1 MQNTDVLERDEST
14 HHRSNGLAVQP
25 PSDGNAH
32 DSHPNGSPSHACTSG
47 QPHADDATPD
57 RSQTPGG
64 GPPNK
69 RRKLDDASRPSR
81 PPSPPWK
88 RIEADGPTSF
98 MVDGKRRSGRMNL
111 LPAEQSPQ
119 PDTRRSSRRA
129 LQKSTSS
136 SNLTKTAGSY
146 KGRKTAAAAA
156 AAAASPTPKAT
167 KPQRHAKSSAVPSPT
182 HKTPGRKPKAAE
194 HAQSTPARAQQAAN
208 ATHGTSRRKRAEA
221 NSTPNGVPRR
231 KSGRISEAQSAAE
244 AHAAQDGYSGSRGGG
259 TSPLAQRP
267 KIDLDGPV
275 ELPFLH
281 PLQARPGDENSSF
294 ARWLEQDDPLAGE
307 DAKKLTWE
315 EAQEE
320 ARLRLRI
327 LDAAEPGGVLSE
339 ERCSKYAVE
348 AEEEPPP
355 RYGPWDH
362 IAAHACHF
370 RKLLMKEHREHVQ
383 TARRLAHECAEAWR
397 TREEA
402 KQAKLKAERP
412 KTKEEIEEE
421 EKEDAEKR
429 YRQLVRDMQQTWV
442 LVKAEVDKRRQ
453 DRWLE
458 EQEKLGKQTMKSL
471 LHQSTALLKERRNM
485 AGSMQSS
492 DDEDDFESFMED
504 EEDDMETESR
514 MASTR
519 PASSMAEK
527 EGGTERGETDMGSEN
542 MSSDE
547 SEEDPLP
554 DDDDANLTQE
564 QLREK
569 YAKLQLPDPVSS
581 DEDED
586 EDEDEE
592 DEEDDDDEP
601 GLADLLTNGH
611 VDKPDSSPALD
622 SVINESRPNG
632 IDPATIE
639 LDAVDDILMDD
650 EDDDSDMDMDSDSD
664 EGSATEPDEELEE
677 GSEEEEEDEEDEGL
691 GTWGFLSAQEIS
703 DLKKKA
709 AEQVEDTAEATP
721 PDEDGTPPPEEDP
734 ELMEDVTPRPVE
746 NGHVEGP
753 SATTLDREPATVNS
767 TNGVTEVQS
776 PPEEMAVS
784 DSMEDLQKPEGAKET
799 EEAAEEIE
807 EVTEPTST
815 LRTPVP
821 SLFRGKLRPY
831 QHEGLDWL
839 AGLYNGETNGI
850 LADEMGL
857 GKTIQTI
864 ALLAHLAVEK
874 EVWGP
879 HLVVVPTSVMLNW
892 EMEFKKFCPGFKVM
906 AYYGSIE
913 ERRRKRQ
920 GWMNDDMW
928 NVVITSYQLILHDA
942 AAFKKRSWHYL
953 ILDEAH
959 NIKNFQTQRWQTL
972 LTFKTSKRLLLTGTP
987 LQNNLQELWSLLFFL
1002 MPSGDDGNGGFA
1014 ALSNFTTALARP
1026 ANQIL
1031 DQGRQELDAEAQA
1044 TVKQLHEVLRPYLL
1058 RRLKADVEKQMP
1070 GKYEHVVYCRLS
1082 KRQRQLYDGFMGRAD
1097 TRQILSG
1104 GNYMSIMNCLMSLRK
1119 VCNHPDLFETRQIV
1133 TSFAMRKSVPADFE
1147 IQELLVRRRFLR
1159 EEEEKVDLDFLNLN
1173 LVQNES
1179 TPAIQSQRIQ
1189 AIQAIRPFEG
1199 LIERQTRRLKPAGQF
1214 DGRTAASIASYLEHE
1229 SNRSVLEH
1237 LQNCLRVTRQRA
1249 QRKPIY
1255 GRGLIEQLTVND
1267 SPQQMITS
1275 RGPKKKQTYGDWY
1288 MNTHSMWQ
1296 DVVPTLEE
1304 RAECYK
1310 STIQKFSCVTPAVV
1324 ANDLPGLTLGEER
1337 VAMIRSTMPVS
1348 KPDPFHE
1355 SRVRLSIA
1363 FPDKRLLQYDC
1374 GKLQRLAK
1382 LLRDLQAGG
1391 HRALIFTQMTKVLDV
1406 LETFLNIHGHRYL
1419 RLDGATKIEQRQ
1431 ILTDRFN
1438 NDPRIL
1444 CFILSSRSGGLGINL
1459 TGADTVIFYDLDWNP
1474 AMDKQCQDR
1483 CHRIGQTRDVHIYR
1497 FVSEY
1502 TIEANILRKSNQKR
1516 LLDDVIIQK
1525 GDFTTDYF
1533 NRLTYKDAFDEIP
1546 EADDEEANAA
1556 MDRVLGNMGGP
1567 DPSGIAPVLEG
1578 IEDKEDTEA
1587 AKVAQKEIVHEV
1599 HIDDADFDENASR
1612 PSATPKTSVPPTPAP
1627 GEEGDLDELPHVDEY
1642 MIRLWEWEMRDV
1654 PLGPPPD
1661 KRRRKSR
1668 KGQEHRVRRRR

>member
-14 HHRSNGLAVQP
+14 HHATNDLAANSTSNNHTQESY
-25 PSDGNAH
+25 PSDLTPANC
-32 DSHPNGSPSHACTSG
+32 PNG
-47 QPHADDATPD
+47 QPHGDDAPTD
-57 RSQTPGG
+57 ESATPGG
-64 GPPNK
+64 GPPSK
-69 RRKLDDASRPSR
+69 RRKLDDFARPSR
-81 PPSPPWK
+81 PPSPPWR
-88 RIEADGPTSF
+88 RIEAEGPTSF
-98 MVDGKRRSGRMNL
+98 LVDGRRRSGRMNA
-111 LPAEQSPQ
+111 PPEQSPAH
-119 PDTRRSSRRA
+119 DARRSSRRA

-136 SNLTKTAGSY
+136 SNLTKKAGSQNGH
-146 KGRKTAAAAA
+146 KST
-156 AAAASPTPKAT
+156 ASPAVRST
-167 KPQRHAKSSAVPSPT
+167 KPQHAAKSSAAQSPA
-182 HKTPGRKPKAAE
+182 HKTPRKSKVTEP
-194 HAQSTPARAQQAAN
+194 AQPTPARAQASAASTN
-208 ATHGTSRRKRAEA
+208 GTFRRTRAEPT
-221 NSTPNGVPRR
+221 STPNGAPRR
-231 KSGRISEAQSAAE
+231 KSGRISEAMHAAE
-244 AHAAQDGYSGSRGGG
+244 AN
-259 TSPLAQRP
+259 TSPESHSSFATDAASRAPRL
-267 KIDLDGPV
+267 KLTLGPIK
-275 ELPFLH
+275 LPYLH
-281 PLQARPGDENSSF
+281 PLHAQPGDENSSF
-294 ARWLEQDDPLAGE
+294 ARWFEQDDPLAGE
-307 DAKKLTWE
+307 DFKKLTSEEVRE
-315 EAQEE
+315 EAL
-320 ARLRLRI
+320 LRLRI
-327 LDAAEPGGVLSE
+327 LEAAEPGGVLSE
-339 ERCSKYAVE
+339 EKCTKYAIE
-348 AEEEPPP
+348 PEEEPPTQ
-355 RYGPWDH
+355 YGLWDH

-370 RKLLMKEHREHVQ
+370 RKLLVKEHREHVQ

-397 TREEA
+397 ARQEV
-402 KQAKLKAERP
+402 KQAKLDAERP
-412 KTKEEIEEE
+412 KTKEELDAE

-429 YRQLVRDMQQTWV
+429 YRQLVKDLQQTWV

-458 EQEKLGKQTMKSL
+458 EQEALGKQTMKSL

-485 AGSMQSS
+485 ADSMQSS
-492 DDEDDFESFMED
+492 DEEDDLESFMDEDDED
-504 EEDDMETESR
+504 GDDESR

-519 PASSMAEK
+519 PASSMAGR
-527 EGGTERGETDMGSEN
+527 EGETERDEESGVHSEN
-542 MSSDE
+542 MSSDDG
-547 SEEDPLP
+547 EEDGPLP

-569 YAKLQLPDPVSS
+569 YAKLALPDLLSS
-581 DEDED
+581 DDGQGED
-586 EDEDEE
+586 DEDEE
-592 DEEDDDDEP
+592 EEEEDDDDEP
-601 GLADLLTNGH
+601 GLASLLTNGH
-611 VDKPDSSPALD
+611 VDKTGVSPALD
-622 SVINESRPNG
+622 SVMDDPKPNG
-632 IDPATIE
+632 IDPANIE
-639 LDAVDDILMDD
+639 LEEVDDILMED
-650 EDDDSDMDMDSDSD
+650 EDDDSDMNMDSDSD
-664 EGSATEPDEELEE
+664 EGSVTREDDEDD
-677 GSEEEEEDEEDEGL
+677 GSEEEEDAL

-703 DLKKKA
+703 DMKRKA
-709 AEQVEDTAEATP
+709 AEQLDETTEAVSPEDK
-721 PDEDGTPPPEEDP
+721 GTPPPEEDP
-734 ELMEDVTPRPVE
+734 ELMEDAGPGPVE
-746 NGHVEGP
+746 NSGVEEP
-753 SATTLDREPATVNS
+753 NETMLDRDPTTINS
-767 TNGVTEVQS
+767 TNGISEAQLPPKEVT
-776 PPEEMAVS
+776 AT
-784 DSMEDLQKPEGAKET
+784 DAMEDVQLSKEVKQN
-799 EEAAEEIE
+799 EE
-807 EVTEPTST
+807 EVDEVVESPST
-815 LRTPVP
+815 AKTPVP
-821 SLFRGKLRPY
+821 ALFRGKLRPY

-874 EVWGP
+874 GVWGP

-892 EMEFKKFCPGFKVM
+892 EMEIKKFCPGFKVL

-1097 TRQILSG
+1097 TRQILAG

-1119 VCNHPDLFETRQIV
+1119 VCNHPNLFETRQIV
-1133 TSFAMRKSVPADFE
+1133 TSFAMQKSVVADFE
-1147 IQELLVRRRFLR
+1147 IKDLMVRKRLLQD
-1159 EEEEKVDLDFLNLN
+1159 EDEKVNFDFLNLN
-1173 LVQNES
+1173 LVKNES
-1179 TPAIQSQRIQ
+1179 TSAIQSQRIQ

-1199 LIERQTRRLKPAGQF
+1199 LIERQSRRLKPTGKV
-1214 DGRTAASIASYLEHE
+1214 DGSSIVCLSSYLEDE
-1229 SNRSVLEH
+1229 SNKSILHH
-1237 LQNCLRVTRQRA
+1237 LQSCLRITRQRA

-1255 GRGLIEQLTVND
+1255 GRGLIERLTIND
-1267 SPQQMITS
+1267 STQQMMTS
-1275 RGPKKKQTYGDWY
+1275 RGPRKKQSYADWY
-1288 MNTHSMWQ
+1288 MNTHSIWPEM
-1296 DVVPTLEE
+1296 VPTLEE
-1304 RAECYK
+1304 RSASFN
-1310 STIQKFSCVTPAVV
+1310 STIQKYSCVTPAVV
-1324 ANDLPGLTLGEER
+1324 ANDLPALTLGER
-1337 VAMIRSTMPVS
+1337 RIAMMRSS
-1348 KPDPFHE
+1348 QAIKRPDAFHE
-1355 SRVRLSIA
+1355 SRVRLSIG

-1391 HRALIFTQMTKVLDV
+1391 HRALIFTQMTKVLDI
-1406 LETFLNIHGHRYL
+1406 LEQFLNIYGYRYL

-1533 NRLTYKDAFDEIP
+1533 NRLTYKDALEEIP
-1546 EADDEEANAA
+1546 EADDAEANAA
-1556 MDRVLGNMGGP
+1556 MDRVLGNMGAP
-1567 DPSGIAPVLEG
+1567 DSTGIAPVLEG
-1578 IEDKEDTEA
+1578 VEDKEDTEA
-1587 AKVAQKEIVHEV
+1587 AKVAQKEIVTEV

-1612 PSATPKTSVPPTPAP
+1612 PSATPKTSVPATPAP
-1627 GEEGDLDELPHVDEY
+1627 GDEGEQEELPHVDEY
-1642 MIRLWEWEMRDV
+1642 MVKFWEWELRGV

>member
-14 HHRSNGLAVQP
+14 HHRSNGLAAQP

-32 DSHPNGSPSHACTSG
+32 DATCTNG
-47 QPHADDATPD
+47 QPFADDAPTD
-57 RSQTPGG
+57 RSATPGG
-64 GPPNK
+64 GPPSK
-69 RRKLDDASRPSR
+69 RRKLDDSSRPSR

-98 MVDGKRRSGRMNL
+98 MVDGKRRSGRMNA
-111 LPAEQSPQ
+111 LPVEQSPQ
-119 PDTRRSSRRA
+119 PDARRSSRRA
-129 LQKSTSS
+129 LQKSTST
-136 SNLTKTAGSY
+136 SNLTKTAGSQTA
-146 KGRKTAAAAA
+146 RK
-156 AAAASPTPKAT
+156 AAASPAPKSL
-167 KPQRHAKSSAVPSPT
+167 KPQHQAKSSAAQSPA
-182 HKTPGRKPKAAE
+182 HKTPARRSRAAE
-194 HAQSTPARAQQAAN
+194 STPARTPQAAN
-208 ATHGTSRRKRAEA
+208 PTHGSSRRARAEA

-244 AHAAQDGYSGSRGGG
+244 ANASQNGYSRSHSDA
-259 TSPLAQRP
+259 SPRAQRP
-267 KIDLDGPV
+267 KIDLTGPI
-275 ELPFLH
+275 ELPYLH
-281 PLQARPGDENSSF
+281 PLHAQPGDENSSF

-307 DAKKLTWE
+307 DLKKLTPE
-315 EAQEE
+315 EAKEE
-320 ARLRLRI
+320 ALLRLRI

-339 ERCSKYAVE
+339 ERCSKYAIE

-397 TREEA
+397 AREDA
-402 KQAKLKAERP
+402 KQARLKAERP
-412 KTKEEIEEE
+412 KTKEELEEE
-421 EKEDAEKR
+421 EKEDAGKR

-492 DDEDDFESFMED
+492 DDEDDFESFMDEDD
-504 EEDDMETESR
+504 EEDGETESR

-519 PASSMAEK
+519 PASSMAGK
-527 EGGTERGETDMGSEN
+527 EDVTERGETEMDSEN

-569 YAKLQLPDPVSS
+569 YAKLQLPDLPSS

-586 EDEDEE
+586 EDDE
-592 DEEDDDDEP
+592 DEEDDDDGP
-601 GLADLLTNGH
+601 GLASLLTNGH
-611 VDKPDSSPALD
+611 VDKSDESPALD
-622 SVINESRPNG
+622 SVMNESKANG
-632 IDPATIE
+632 IDPANIQLE
-639 LDAVDDILMDD
+639 EVDEILMDD
-650 EDDDSDMDMDSDSD
+650 EDDDSDMNMDSDSD
-664 EGSATEPDEELEE
+664 EGSATEPDDEDGEE
-677 GSEEEEEDEEDEGL
+677 SEEDEDEGL

-709 AEQVEDTAEATP
+709 AEQVDDTAEPAP
-721 PDEDGTPPPEEDP
+721 SDEEGTPPPEEDP
-734 ELMEDVTPRPVE
+734 ELMEDATSGPLE
-746 NGHVEGP
+746 NGHIEEPNG
-753 SATTLDREPATVNS
+753 TTLDQEHATITP
-767 TNGVTEVQS
+767 TNGVSENKS
-776 PPEEMAVS
+776 PRKEMDVS
-784 DSMEDLQKPEGAKET
+784 DSMEDVQQSGEDKE
-799 EEAAEEIE
+799 ENAEEVDEIVE
-807 EVTEPTST
+807 SAST

-821 SLFRGKLRPY
+821 ALFRGKLRPY

-839 AGLYNGETNGI
+839 AGLYDGDTNGI

-892 EMEFKKFCPGFKVM
+892 EMEFKKFCPGFKVL

-1002 MPSGDDGNGGFA
+1002 MPSGDDGHGGFA

-1082 KRQRQLYDGFMGRAD
+1082 KRQRQLYDGFMSRAD
-1097 TRQILSG
+1097 TRQVLAG

-1133 TSFAMRKSVPADFE
+1133 TSFAMHKSVVAEFE
-1147 IQELLVRRRFLR
+1147 IKDLLVRRRFLK
-1159 EEEEKVDLDFLNLN
+1159 EEEEKLDFDYLNLDF
-1173 LVQNES
+1173 VRNES
-1179 TPAIQSQRIQ
+1179 TSAIQSRRIQ

-1199 LIERQTRRLKPAGQF
+1199 LIERQTRRLKPASRV
-1214 DGRTAASIASYLEHE
+1214 DGRTVASISSHLEEE
-1229 SNRSVLEH
+1229 SNRSILDH

-1255 GRGLIEQLTVND
+1255 GRGLIEQLIIND
-1267 SPQQMITS
+1267 SPQQIIAS
-1275 RGPKKKQTYGDWY
+1275 RGPKKKQNYGDWY

-1296 DVVPTLEE
+1296 DIVPTLEE
-1304 RAECYK
+1304 RSESYR

-1324 ANDLPGLTLGEER
+1324 ANDLPSLALGEER
-1337 VAMIRSTMPVS
+1337 VAMIRSTQPVS

-1391 HRALIFTQMTKVLDV
+1391 HRALIFTQMTKVLDI
-1406 LETFLNIHGHRYL
+1406 LEQFLNIHGHRYL

-1556 MDRVLGNMGGP
+1556 MDRVLGNIGAP
-1567 DPSGIAPVLEG
+1567 DSSGIAPVLEG
-1578 IEDKEDTEA
+1578 IEDKEDTDA
-1587 AKVAQKEIVHEV
+1587 AKAAQKEIVHEV

-1627 GEEGDLDELPHVDEY
+1627 GDEGDPDELPHVDEY

>member
-14 HHRSNGLAVQP
+14 HHRSNGLQAPP
-25 PSDGNAH
+25 PSDGNAQ
-32 DSHPNGSPSHACTSG
+32 DSHPNGSPSHACTNG
-47 QPHADDATPD
+47 QPYADDASPD

-64 GPPNK
+64 GPPSK

-88 RIEADGPTSF
+88 RIEAEGPTSF

-111 LPAEQSPQ
+111 LPVEQSPQ

-136 SNLTKTAGSY
+136 SNLTKPAGSQ
-146 KGRKTAAAAA
+146 KGRKPAVS
-156 AAAASPTPKAT
+156 AAAASPAPKAA
-167 KPQRHAKSSAVPSPT
+167 KPQHHAKSSAIHSPA
-182 HKTPGRKPKAAE
+182 HKTPARKSKAADV
-194 HAQSTPARAQQAAN
+194 AQSTPTRAQQAAN
-208 ATHGTSRRKRAEA
+208 ATHGSSRRTRAEA

-244 AHAAQDGYSGSRGGG
+244 AHAALNGYSGSHDDY
-259 TSPLAQRP
+259 TSPLAQRRE
-267 KIDLDGPV
+267 IDLNGPV
-275 ELPFLH
+275 DLPFLH
-281 PLQARPGDENSSF
+281 PLQAQPGDESSSF
-294 ARWLEQDDPLAGE
+294 ARWLERDDPLAGE
-307 DAKKLTWE
+307 DTKRLTR
-315 EAQEE
+315 EE
-320 ARLRLRI
+320 AREEALLRLRI

-339 ERCSKYAVE
+339 EKCSKYAVE

-397 TREEA
+397 AREDA

-485 AGSMQSS
+485 ADSVQSS
-492 DDEDDFESFMED
+492 DDEDDFESFMEEYD
-504 EEDDMETESR
+504 EDDLETESR

-519 PASSMAEK
+519 PASSMAGK
-527 EGGTERGETDMGSEN
+527 EGGTERGETEMDSEN

-569 YAKLQLPDPVSS
+569 YGNLQLPDLDLS
-581 DEDED
+581 
-586 EDEDEE
+586 EDEE
-592 DEEDDDDEP
+592 DEEDEDAEDDDEP
-601 GLADLLTNGH
+601 GLADILTNGH
-611 VDKPDSSPALD
+611 VDKADKSPALD
-622 SVINESRPNG
+622 SVMNESDPNG
-632 IDPATIE
+632 IDPATIQLE
-639 LDAVDDILMDD
+639 KVDDILMDD
-650 EDDDSDMDMDSDSD
+650 EDDNSDMNMDSDSD
-664 EGSATEPDEELEE
+664 EGSATESDEEADE
-677 GSEEEEEDEEDEGL
+677 GSEEEEEDEGL
-691 GTWGFLSAQEIS
+691 GIWGFLSGQEIS

-709 AEQVEDTAEATP
+709 AEQMEDTA
-721 PDEDGTPPPEEDP
+721 PDEEGTPPPEEDP
-734 ELMEDVTPRPVE
+734 ELMEGVTSGPVE
-746 NGHVEGP
+746 NGHVEEP

-767 TNGVTEVQS
+767 TNGVSEAQS
-776 PPEEMAVS
+776 PPKEMTVS
-784 DSMEDLQKPEGAKET
+784 ESMEDVQQAEEIKET
-799 EEAAEEIE
+799 EDDVEEIE
-807 EVTEPTST
+807 EVDDAIST

-821 SLFRGKLRPY
+821 ALFRGKLRPY

-839 AGLYNGETNGI
+839 AGLYNGDTNGI

-864 ALLAHLAVEK
+864 ALLAHLAIEK
-874 EVWGP
+874 GVWGP

-942 AAFKKRSWHYL
+942 AAFKKRTWHYL

-1002 MPSGDDGNGGFA
+1002 MPSGDDGHGGFA
-1014 ALSNFTTALARP
+1014 ALNNFTTALARP

-1147 IQELLVRRRFLR
+1147 IKDLLVRRRFLK
-1159 EEEEKVDLDFLNLN
+1159 EEEEKVNFDFLNLN
-1173 LVQNES
+1173 LVLNES

-1214 DGRTAASIASYLEHE
+1214 DGRTAASIGSYLEDE
-1229 SNRSVLEH
+1229 SNRSVLDQ

-1267 SPQQMITS
+1267 SPQQTITF
-1275 RGPKKKQTYGDWY
+1275 RGPRKKQTYGDWY

-1304 RAECYK
+1304 RSDSYK

-1324 ANDLPGLTLGEER
+1324 ANDLPGLTIGEER
-1337 VAMIRSTMPVS
+1337 VAMIRSTQPVS

-1556 MDRVLGNMGGP
+1556 MDRVLGNMSAP
-1567 DPSGIAPVLEG
+1567 DPSSGIAPVLEG

-1627 GEEGDLDELPHVDEY
+1627 GEEGDAEEWPHVDEY
-1642 MIRLWEWEMRDV
+1642 MMRLWEWEMRDV

>member
-14 HHRSNGLAVQP
+14 RPPNSDLAAPTSQDSDAQDSTHNGLASQ
-25 PSDGNAH
+25 SCT
-32 DSHPNGSPSHACTSG
+32 NG
-47 QPHADDATPD
+47 QLHADDDSTD
-57 RSQTPGG
+57 RSATPGG
-64 GPPNK
+64 GPPSK
-69 RRKLDDASRPSR
+69 RRKLDVEARPSR

-88 RIEADGPTSF
+88 RIEAEGPTSF
-98 MVDGKRRSGRMNL
+98 LVDGRRRSGRTNA
-111 LPAEQSPQ
+111 LPVEQSPL
-119 PDTRRSSRRA
+119 PDMRRSSRRA

-136 SNLTKTAGSY
+136 SNLTKTAGSQN
-146 KGRKTAAAAA
+146 GRKSAP
-156 AAAASPTPKAT
+156 AAASPAPKSMR
-167 KPQRHAKSSAVPSPT
+167 PQHQAKSAAAQSPA
-182 HKTPGRKPKAAE
+182 PKSTRRSNAATE
-194 HAQSTPARAQQAAN
+194 SAQSTPARSKTGASTTN
-208 ATHGTSRRKRAEA
+208 GSTRRTRAEMNA
-221 NSTPNGVPRR
+221 TPNGVPRR
-231 KSGRISEAQSAAE
+231 KSGRISEAAAAAE
-244 AHAAQDGYSGSRGGG
+244 AN
-259 TSPLAQRP
+259 TSPNGYLGSAGETSPRTP
-267 KIDLDGPV
+267 RLKLTLGPIK
-275 ELPFLH
+275 LPYLH
-281 PLQARPGDENSSF
+281 PLQAQPDDENSSL

-307 DAKKLTWE
+307 DFKKLTP
-315 EAQEE
+315 EE
-320 ARLRLRI
+320 AREEALLRLRI
-327 LDAAEPGGVLSE
+327 LEAAQPGGVLSE
-339 ERCSKYAVE
+339 ERCSKYALE
-348 AEEEPPP
+348 ADDEPPP
-355 RYGPWDH
+355 QYGPWDH

-370 RKLLMKEHREHVQ
+370 RKLLIKEHREHVQ

-397 TREEA
+397 AREDA
-402 KQAKLKAERP
+402 KQARLKAERP
-412 KTKEEIEEE
+412 KTKEELEEE

-429 YRQLVRDMQQTWV
+429 YKQLVRDMQQTWV

-485 AGSMQSS
+485 ADSMQSS
-492 DDEDDFESFMED
+492 DDEDDFESFMDDDD
-504 EEDDMETESR
+504 EEDGETESR

-519 PASSMAEK
+519 PASSMAGR
-527 EGGTERGETDMGSEN
+527 EGETERDGSEMDSEN
-542 MSSDE
+542 MSGDD
-547 SEEDPLP
+547 SEEDGPLP

-569 YAKLQLPDPVSS
+569 YAKLQLPDLLSS
-581 DEDED
+581 DEDQ
-586 EDEDEE
+586 DEE
-592 DEEDDDDEP
+592 YMDDEEEEDDDDEP
-601 GLADLLTNGH
+601 GLASLLTNGH
-611 VDKPDSSPALD
+611 VDKPGDSPALD
-622 SVINESRPNG
+622 SVMDEPKENG
-632 IDPATIE
+632 IDPANVQLE
-639 LDAVDDILMDD
+639 EVDDILMDD
-650 EDDDSDMDMDSDSD
+650 ENGDSDMNMDSDSD
-664 EGSATEPDEELEE
+664 DGSATEEDEEDE
-677 GSEEEEEDEEDEGL
+677 GSEEEEGDNEGL

-709 AEQVEDTAEATP
+709 AEQMDDTAEIAP
-721 PDEDGTPPPEEDP
+721 QDDEGTPPPEDDP
-734 ELMEDVTPRPVE
+734 DLMEDAAPAPVE
-746 NGHVEGP
+746 NGHAEEP
-753 SATTLDREPATVNS
+753 SETTLDREPATANS
-767 TNGVTEVQS
+767 TNGVAEPQS
-776 PPEEMAVS
+776 PPKEVTVS
-784 DSMEDLQKPEGAKET
+784 ESMEDVQPTQQADKAEL
-799 EEAAEEIE
+799 EEDE
-807 EVTEPTST
+807 EVDEVVESPST
-815 LRTPVP
+815 LKTPVP
-821 SLFRGKLRPY
+821 ALFRGKLRPY

-839 AGLYNGETNGI
+839 AGLYDGDTNGI

-892 EMEFKKFCPGFKVM
+892 EMEIKKFCPGFKVL

-913 ERRRKRQ
+913 ERKRKRQ

-1002 MPSGDDGNGGFA
+1002 MPSGDDGQGGFA

-1097 TRQILSG
+1097 TRQILAG

-1133 TSFAMRKSVPADFE
+1133 TSFAMRKSVVADFE
-1147 IQELLVRRRFLR
+1147 IKDFLVRRRLLR
-1159 EEEEKVDLDFLNLN
+1159 EEEEKVNFDFLNLN
-1173 LVQNES
+1173 LVKNEETS
-1179 TPAIQSQRIQ
+1179 AIQSQRIQ

-1199 LIERQTRRLKPAGQF
+1199 LIERQTRRLKPSIQV
-1214 DGRTAASIASYLEHE
+1214 DGRTTTSVASYIEEQSH
-1229 SNRSVLEH
+1229 SSILEH
-1237 LQNCLRVTRQRA
+1237 LQNCLRLTRQRV
-1249 QRKPIY
+1249 QRKPVY
-1255 GRGLIEQLTVND
+1255 GRGLIEQLTIDD
-1267 SPQQMITS
+1267 SSQQMLVS
-1275 RGPKKKQTYGDWY
+1275 RGPRKKQNYGDWY
-1288 MNTHSMWQ
+1288 MNTHSIWQ
-1296 DVVPTLEE
+1296 DIVPTLGE
-1304 RAECYK
+1304 RSE
-1310 STIQKFSCVTPAVV
+1310 SFRTTIQKFGCVTPAVV
-1324 ANDLPGLTLGEER
+1324 ANDLPVLTLGEER
-1337 VAMIRSTMPVS
+1337 VAMLRSSQPTAP
-1348 KPDPFHE
+1348 PDPFHE

-1391 HRALIFTQMTKVLDV
+1391 HRALIFTQMTKVLDI
-1406 LETFLNIHGHRYL
+1406 LEQFLNIHGHRYL

-1556 MDRVLGNMGGP
+1556 MDKVLGNMGAP
-1567 DPSGIAPVLEG
+1567 DSSGIGPVLEG

-1627 GEEGDLDELPHVDEY
+1627 GEEVDPDELPHVDDY
-1642 MIRLWEWEMRDV
+1642 MISFLEWEMRDV

>member
-14 HHRSNGLAVQP
+14 RPENSDLAAPTQDANHDDLTP
-25 PSDGNAH
+25 PSCT
-32 DSHPNGSPSHACTSG
+32 NGQRHG
-47 QPHADDATPD
+47 GDDAVTD
-57 RSQTPGG
+57 RSATPGG

-69 RRKLDDASRPSR
+69 RRKLDVESRPSR

-88 RIEADGPTSF
+88 RVEAEGPTSF
-98 MVDGKRRSGRMNL
+98 IVDGKRRSGRTNA

-119 PDTRRSSRRA
+119 PDARRSSRRA

-136 SNLTKTAGSY
+136 SNLTKPAGSQN
-146 KGRKTAAAAA
+146 GRKAS
-156 AAAASPTPKAT
+156 AAASPAPKAM
-167 KPQRHAKSSAVPSPT
+167 KHQHQAKSAATAPSSVPRYA
-182 HKTPGRKPKAAE
+182 RKSNPAAE
-194 HAQSTPARAQQAAN
+194 STQSTPARSKAVAS
-208 ATHGTSRRKRAEA
+208 ATHASARRMRAETNA
-221 NSTPNGVPRR
+221 TPNGVPRR
-231 KSGRISEAQSAAE
+231 KSGRISEAAAAAE
-244 AHAAQDGYSGSRGGG
+244 ANISPNGYLDFADD
-259 TSPLAQRP
+259 TSPRAPRL
-267 KIDLDGPV
+267 KLTLGPIK
-275 ELPFLH
+275 LPYLH
-281 PLQARPGDENSSF
+281 PLHAQPGDENSSL
-294 ARWLEQDDPLAGE
+294 AKWLEQDDPLAGE
-307 DAKKLTWE
+307 DFKRFTPE
-315 EAQEE
+315 EAKEE
-320 ARLRLRI
+320 ALLRLRI
-327 LDAAEPGGVLSE
+327 LEAAQPGGVLSE
-339 ERCSKYAVE
+339 ERCSKYALE

-355 RYGPWDH
+355 QYGPWDH

-370 RKLLMKEHREHVQ
+370 RKLLIKEHREHVQ

-397 TREEA
+397 AREDA
-402 KQAKLKAERP
+402 KQARLKAERP
-412 KTKEEIEEE
+412 KTKEELEEE
-421 EKEDAEKR
+421 EREDAEKR
-429 YRQLVRDMQQTWV
+429 YKQLVRDMQQSWV

-485 AGSMQSS
+485 AGSIQSS
-492 DDEDDFESFMED
+492 DDEDDF
-504 EEDDMETESR
+504 DMAGQEGETEKD
-514 MASTR
+514 AS
-519 PASSMAEK
+519 EV
-527 EGGTERGETDMGSEN
+527 DSEN

-547 SEEDPLP
+547 SDEDGPLP

-569 YAKLQLPDPVSS
+569 YAKLQLPDWLSS
-581 DEDED
+581 EEDQ
-586 EDEDEE
+586 DEE
-592 DEEDDDDEP
+592 EEVDDEDDDDEEP
-601 GLADLLTNGH
+601 GLASLLINGH
-611 VDKPDSSPALD
+611 ADKPDDSPALD
-622 SVINESRPNG
+622 SVMDGSKENG
-632 IDPATIE
+632 IDPANVQLE
-639 LDAVDDILMDD
+639 EVDDILMD
-650 EDDDSDMDMDSDSD
+650 EENEDSDMNMDSDSD
-664 EGSATEPDEELEE
+664 DGSGTEEEDEDE
-677 GSEEEEEDEEDEGL
+677 GSEEDEEEDNEGL

-709 AEQVEDTAEATP
+709 AEQIDDTAEIAP
-721 PDEDGTPPPEEDP
+721 PDDEGTPPPEDGP
-734 ELMEDVTPRPVE
+734 ELMEDAVPEPVE
-746 NGHVEGP
+746 NGHAEEP
-753 SATTLDREPATVNS
+753 SETVLDREPATVNS
-767 TNGVTEVQS
+767 TNGASEAKS
-776 PPEEMAVS
+776 PPKEIEVT
-784 DSMEDLQKPEGAKET
+784 DSMEDVQPTKSLEQVKQG
-799 EEAAEEIE
+799 EEE
-807 EVTEPTST
+807 EVDEVVESTST
-815 LRTPVP
+815 LKTPVP
-821 SLFRGKLRPY
+821 ALFRGKLRPY

-839 AGLYNGETNGI
+839 AGLYDGDTNGI

-874 EVWGP
+874 GVWGP

-892 EMEFKKFCPGFKVM
+892 EMEFKKFCPGFKVL

-913 ERRRKRQ
+913 ERKRKRQ

-1002 MPSGDDGNGGFA
+1002 MPSGDDGQGGFA

-1097 TRQILSG
+1097 TRQILAG

-1133 TSFAMRKSVPADFE
+1133 TSFAMRKSVVADFE
-1147 IQELLVRRRFLR
+1147 INDFLVRRRLLR
-1159 EEEEKVDLDFLNLN
+1159 EEDEKVNFDFLNLN
-1173 LVQNES
+1173 LVKNEE

-1199 LIERQTRRLKPAGQF
+1199 LIERQTRRLKPTDQV
-1214 DGRTAASIASYLEHE
+1214 DGRTATSVASYIEEE

-1237 LQNCLRVTRQRA
+1237 LENCLRITRQRA
-1249 QRKPIY
+1249 QRKPVY
-1255 GRGLIEQLTVND
+1255 GRGLIERLTIND
-1267 SPQQMITS
+1267 TPQQMITS
-1275 RGPKKKQTYGDWY
+1275 RGPRKKQNYGEWY
-1288 MNTHSMWQ
+1288 MNTHSLWQ
-1296 DVVPTLEE
+1296 AIVPNLEE
-1304 RAECYK
+1304 RSE
-1310 STIQKFSCVTPAVV
+1310 SLNTTIQKFGCITPAVV
-1324 ANDLPGLTLGEER
+1324 ANDLPVLALGEER
-1337 VAMIRSTMPVS
+1337 VAMLRSSQPTSTV
-1348 KPDPFHE
+1348 DPFHE

-1391 HRALIFTQMTKVLDV
+1391 HRALIFTQMTKVLDI
-1406 LETFLNIHGHRYL
+1406 LEQFLNIHGHRYL

-1556 MDRVLGNMGGP
+1556 MDRVLGNMGAP

-1627 GEEGDLDELPHVDEY
+1627 GEATDVDGLPHVDEY
-1642 MIRLWEWEMRDV
+1642 MINLLEWEMRDV

>member
-14 HHRSNGLAVQP
+14 HHAANHLDAPATSDNHAPDANGLDLTPQP
-25 PSDGNAH
+25 
-32 DSHPNGSPSHACTSG
+32 CTNG
-47 QPHADDATPD
+47 QPHGDDVPTD
-57 RSQTPGG
+57 RSATPGG
-64 GPPNK
+64 GPPSK
-69 RRKLDDASRPSR
+69 RRKLDDSQRPSR
-81 PPSPPWK
+81 PPSPPWR
-88 RIEADGPTSF
+88 RIEAEGPTSF

-111 LPAEQSPQ
+111 LPMEQSPQ

-129 LQKSTSS
+129 LQKSTST
-136 SNLTKTAGSY
+136 SNLTKTAGSQN
-146 KGRKTAAAAA
+146 GRKATASPAPKAMKPQHAAA
-156 AAAASPTPKAT
+156 
-167 KPQRHAKSSAVPSPT
+167 RSSAAQSPA
-182 HKTPGRKPKAAE
+182 HKTPRKSRTAE
-194 HAQSTPARAQQAAN
+194 SANATPARLQAGASSAN
-208 ATHGTSRRKRAEA
+208 GTSRRTRAET

-231 KSGRISEAQSAAE
+231 KSGRISEAMNAE
-244 AHAAQDGYSGSRGGG
+244 AN
-259 TSPLAQRP
+259 TSPNKYSADASRAPRL
-267 KIDLDGPV
+267 KLTLGGPV
-275 ELPFLH
+275 DLPYLH
-281 PLQARPGDENSSF
+281 PLHAQPGDENSSF

-307 DAKKLTWE
+307 DLRKLTPE
-315 EAQEE
+315 EAKEE
-320 ARLRLRI
+320 ALLRLRI

-339 ERCSKYAVE
+339 ERCSKYAIE
-348 AEEEPPP
+348 AEEEPPLQ
-355 RYGPWDH
+355 YGLWDH

-370 RKLLMKEHREHVQ
+370 RKLLVKEHREHVQ
-383 TARRLAHECAEAWR
+383 SARRLAHECAEAWR
-397 TREEA
+397 ARQDA
-402 KQAKLKAERP
+402 KQAKLDAERP
-412 KTKEEIEEE
+412 KTKEELEAE

-429 YRQLVRDMQQTWV
+429 YRQLVRDLQQTWM

-458 EQEKLGKQTMKSL
+458 EQEALGKQTMKSL
-471 LHQSTALLKERRNM
+471 LNHSTALLKERRNM

-492 DDEDDFESFMED
+492 DDEDDFESFMD
-504 EEDDMETESR
+504 EDDDMDGDTESR

-519 PASSMAEK
+519 PASSMAGRE
-527 EGGTERGETDMGSEN
+527 GETEKGEGSDVGSEN
-542 MSSDE
+542 MSSDD
-547 SEEDPLP
+547 SEEDGPLP

-569 YAKLQLPDPVSS
+569 YAKLQLPDLLSS
-581 DEDED
+581 DLDQD
-586 EDEDEE
+586 DEDEE
-592 DEEDDDDEP
+592 NEEGEDEEDDEDDDEP
-601 GLADLLTNGH
+601 GLASLLTNGH
-611 VDKPDSSPALD
+611 KDKSDDSPALD
-622 SVINESRPNG
+622 SVMDESKSNG
-632 IDPATIE
+632 IDPANVQLE
-639 LDAVDDILMDD
+639 EVDDILMDD
-650 EDDDSDMDMDSDSD
+650 DSDMNMDSDTD
-664 EGSATEPDEELEE
+664 EGSATEEDDED
-677 GSEEEEEDEEDEGL
+677 EDEEESEEDDDNGL
-691 GTWGFLSAQEIS
+691 GTWGFLTAQEIS
-703 DLKKKA
+703 DLKRKA
-709 AEQVEDTAEATP
+709 AEQLDETAEP
-721 PDEDGTPPPEEDP
+721 VSPDDEGTPPPEEDP
-734 ELMEDVTPRPVE
+734 ELMEDAPSEPVE
-746 NGHVEGP
+746 NGHVEEP
-753 SATTLDREPATVNS
+753 SETILDQEPATAKS
-767 TNGVTEVQS
+767 TNGVAEAQS
-776 PPEEMAVS
+776 LPKEATTI
-784 DSMEDLQKPEGAKET
+784 DSMEDVQPSSEVKKD
-799 EEAAEEIE
+799 EEDEVE
-807 EVTEPTST
+807 EVVESPST
-815 LRTPVP
+815 MKTPVP
-821 SLFRGKLRPY
+821 ALFRGKLRPY

-839 AGLYNGETNGI
+839 AGLYAGDTNGI

-874 EVWGP
+874 GVWGP

-892 EMEFKKFCPGFKVM
+892 EMEIKKFCPGFKVL

-913 ERRRKRQ
+913 ERKRKRQ

-1133 TSFAMRKSVPADFE
+1133 TSFAMQKSVVADFE
-1147 IQELLVRRRFLR
+1147 IKDLLVRKRFLQ
-1159 EEEEKVDLDFLNLN
+1159 EEDEKVNFDFLNLD
-1173 LVQNES
+1173 LVKNETTS
-1179 TPAIQSQRIQ
+1179 AIQSQRIQ

-1199 LIERQTRRLKPAGQF
+1199 LIERQTNRLKPSSQV
-1214 DGRTAASIASYLEHE
+1214 DGRTTGSVLNYLEDGSE
-1229 SNRSVLEH
+1229 RSILEH

-1255 GRGLIEQLTVND
+1255 GRGLIERLTIND
-1267 SPQQMITS
+1267 SPQQIIAS
-1275 RGPKKKQTYGDWY
+1275 RGPRKKQNYGDWF
-1288 MNTHSMWQ
+1288 MNTHSLWPTI
-1296 DVVPTLEE
+1296 VPTLEE
-1304 RAECYK
+1304 RSESFK
-1310 STIQKFSCVTPAVV
+1310 STIQKFSCVTPAAV
-1324 ANDLPGLTLGEER
+1324 ANDLPALTFGSQR
-1337 VAMIRSTMPVS
+1337 VAMLRSS
-1348 KPDPFHE
+1348 QAIKRPDPFHE

-1391 HRALIFTQMTKVLDV
+1391 HRALIFTQMTKVLDI
-1406 LETFLNIHGHRYL
+1406 LEQFLNIYGYRYL

-1533 NRLTYKDAFDEIP
+1533 NRLTYKDALEEIP
-1546 EADDEEANAA
+1546 EADDAEANAA
-1556 MDRVLGNMGGP
+1556 MDRVLGNMSAP
-1567 DPSGIAPVLEG
+1567 DSSGIAPVLEG
-1578 IEDKEDTEA
+1578 VEDKEDTEA
-1587 AKVAQKEIVHEV
+1587 AKVAQKEIVTEV

-1627 GEEGDLDELPHVDEY
+1627 GEEADLDELPHIDEY
-1642 MIRLWEWEMRDV
+1642 MIKLLEWEMRDI